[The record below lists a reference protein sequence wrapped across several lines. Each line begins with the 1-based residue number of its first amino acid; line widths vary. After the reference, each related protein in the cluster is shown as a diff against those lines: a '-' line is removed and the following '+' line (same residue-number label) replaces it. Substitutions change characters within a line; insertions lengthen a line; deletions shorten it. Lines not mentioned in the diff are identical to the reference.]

1 MLQSCLIRNYP
12 HGREAFV
19 RVRGLQGFRVA
30 FSQASIPGF
39 SGSPSRRQCAP
50 KTMPRNCPKNITK
63 ILGWKMDTD
72 FGTSLVRLL
81 VYLCPSLVRLL
92 AVFGPFWS
100 VIVHLWSV
108 FGPYLVLFGPSLVR
122 LWSVMFRV
130 WSVFSLVAFLFIFGL
145 GPCLV
150 RLWSVIFPVW
160 SVMFPVWSVMFPVW
174 SVIFLFGPSFFLFGP
189 SCFLFGPSFS
199 CLVRVWSVIFS
210 VWSGF
215 GPSLFVFFFSVWS
228 GLGGPIFLC
237 LVRLW
242 SVSVRSVFGPC
253 LCQGPRGPSSLGPRG
268 APGPKA
274 IPWGWCYG
282 IPGGRRCYGNPGG
295 GRCYGNPGGGRCY
308 GNPGGG
314 MSSGLLESCKFSWDT
329 FPQTPPGRPQAS
341 CKFSWD
347 TWPPGGPPWPPGRPR
362 RVANFRGILSHR
374 PPHRPPHSILTVS
387 QRNRTKNAVRS
398 YHGAVAEAQYKA
410 F

>member
-1 MLQSCLIRNYP
+1 MFRASHQLLKDSRRGVSQRSSQCQTAHHERNSVILLHGSSGLPEMLQSCLIRNYP

-160 SVMFPVWSVMFPVW
+160 SVMFPVWSV
-174 SVIFLFGPSFFLFGP
+174 IFLFGPCLVRHFL
-189 SCFLFGPSFS
+189 
-199 CLVRVWSVIFS
+199 CLVRVWSVTFRFFFLCL
-210 VWSGF
+210 VRPWWANFLVF
-215 GPSLFVFFFSVWS
+215 GPSLVR
-228 GLGGPIFLC
+228 LRP
-237 LVRLW
+237 VRLW
-242 SVSVRSVFGPC
+242 SVSVPRSPRSLVPRA
-253 LCQGPRGPSSLGPRG
+253 PRGPWAQGHPLGVVLRYS
-268 APGPKA
+268 
-274 IPWGWCYG
+274 GW
-282 IPGGRRCYGNPGG
+282 
-295 GRCYGNPGGGRCY
+295 
-308 GNPGGG
+308 
-314 MSSGLLESCKFSWDT
+314 E
-329 FPQTPPGRPQAS
+329 
-341 CKFSWD
+341 
-347 TWPPGGPPWPPGRPR
+347 
-362 RVANFRGILSHR
+362 
-374 PPHRPPHSILTVS
+374 
-387 QRNRTKNAVRS
+387 AVLR
-398 YHGAVAEAQYKA
+398 
-410 F
+410 